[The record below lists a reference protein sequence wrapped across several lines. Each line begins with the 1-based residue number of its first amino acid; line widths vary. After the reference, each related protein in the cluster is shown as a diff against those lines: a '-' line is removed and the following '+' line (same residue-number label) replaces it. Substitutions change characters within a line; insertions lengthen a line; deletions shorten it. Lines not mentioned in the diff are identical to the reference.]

1 MRTKLTLLAVLAS
14 ASLMANAQS
23 TAPAMPNTA
32 AATNVQSI
40 PSGNEPLNKAPTM
53 KTPSDKTRAAVNGE
67 AADAARTGTIATGNQ
82 PLTSME
88 SPHSNTTRSIKSSEG
103 AAAIASGKL
112 ATGNE
117 PIVGLPNEK
126 AQNQMKKSDMA
137 KTHMSNKKSAKKGS
151 DHAKNMA
158 GGADAVK
165 SGNEPYLKTP
175 TTLSEKTRADV
186 RADTA
191 MNGGAEAAVSGNQP
205 LAPRT
210 TTTSSTSRASVKA
223 DAAAA
228 AKNDAIRTGDGAAK
242 AAN

>member
-88 SPHSNTTRSIKSSEG
+88 SPHSNTT
-103 AAAIASGKL
+103 
-112 ATGNE
+112 GNE

-126 AQNQMKKSDMA
+126 AQNQM
-137 KTHMSNKKSAKKGS
+137 KKSAKKGS

-175 TTLSEKTRADV
+175 TTVSDKTRADV

-210 TTTSSTSRASVKA
+210 TTTSTTSRASVKA

>member
-67 AADAARTGTIATGNQ
+67 AGDAARTGTIATGNQ

-126 AQNQMKKSDMA
+126 AQNQMKKSA
-137 KTHMSNKKSAKKGS
+137 KKSS

-158 GGADAVK
+158 GCADAVK

>member
-126 AQNQMKKSDMA
+126 AQNQMKKS
-137 KTHMSNKKSAKKGS
+137 AKKGS
-151 DHAKNMA
+151 DLAKNMA

-210 TTTSSTSRASVKA
+210 TTTSTTSRASVKA

>member
-1 MRTKLTLLAVLAS
+1 MRTKLTLLAVMAS

-126 AQNQMKKSDMA
+126 AQNQMKKS
-137 KTHMSNKKSAKKGS
+137 AKKGS

-175 TTLSEKTRADV
+175 TTVSDKTRADV

-210 TTTSSTSRASVKA
+210 TTTSTTSRASVKA